1 MKMVKP
7 LLFLLCLA
15 PLAVTLWQLL
25 VLNSSPDPAKSLVD
39 ATGIWALRLLWLCL
53 CLTPLRYLT
62 GDGRWLRFRR
72 MLGLF
77 AFFYATL
84 HLLAYV
90 FLLFGAEWGKVWD
103 ELSKRP
109 YIMVG
114 LAAWLL
120 LLPLAVTSTQ
130 GWQKRLRSRW
140 KSLHQLVYLAAL
152 LVITH
157 YSWLEKLGL
166 AATWPY
172 ALALA
177 ALLGV
182 RLYLRYRPTSR

>member
-39 ATGIWALRLLWLCL
+39 ATGIWALRFLWLCL

-152 LVITH
+152 LVIAH
-157 YSWLEKLGL
+157 FSWVEKLGL

-177 ALLGV
+177 VLLGV